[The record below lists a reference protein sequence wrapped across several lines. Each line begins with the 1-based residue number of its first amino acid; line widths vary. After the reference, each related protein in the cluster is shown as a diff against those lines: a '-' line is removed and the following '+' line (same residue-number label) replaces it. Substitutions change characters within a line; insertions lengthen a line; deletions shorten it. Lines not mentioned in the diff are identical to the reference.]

1 MVDNNIPKIRACF
14 LLIFPVGIGL
24 RHVLV
29 INASKSDSYHIF
41 KHPAAPAPKAT
52 KAIPVIAS
60 VILVFEFEVK
70 KPTAHVNITR
80 DITLGFMSRYS
91 D

>member
-1 MVDNNIPKIRACF
+1 MVDSNIPKIRACF

-24 RHVLV
+24 KHVLV

-52 KAIPVIAS
+52 KTAGKAQHTRVEDEANS
-60 VILVFEFEVK
+60 EK
-70 KPTAHVNITR
+70 KLAVCSSMLRFIS
-80 DITLGFMSRYS
+80 IFKF
-91 D
+91 